1 MNEWQHPVNEP
12 LTSLIIRI
20 VVMVLVVGALIF
32 LLLKVI

>member
-1 MNEWQHPVNEP
+1 MNQWQHPAKEP
-12 LTSLIIRI
+12 LTSLIIHI